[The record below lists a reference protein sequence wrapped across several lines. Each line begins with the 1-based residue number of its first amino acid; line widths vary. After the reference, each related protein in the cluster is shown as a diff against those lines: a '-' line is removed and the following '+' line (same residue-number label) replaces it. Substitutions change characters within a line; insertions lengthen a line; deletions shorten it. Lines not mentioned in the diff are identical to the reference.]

1 MKYSGSSA
9 LLLGISAITL
19 AFAKFCF
26 FAGNR
31 LPSHLRAGN

>member
-1 MKYSGSSA
+1 

-26 FAGNR
+26 FAGYLNQSFTD
-31 LPSHLRAGN
+31 LAYL